1 MGKNVYFCKM
11 KLRNPICF
19 CLMTALLF
27 AACGKKVEI
36 ESYSIIPEPVEM
48 VQGDGAF
55 TMTPRTRLCFVN
67 LAQNSPTAKYIT
79 QSLRRMHIHPAFI
92 GMPKKNCITFT
103 LVDSLLSS
111 LGTEGYRLRV
121 VEKGVFVEAASE
133 AGLFYGF
140 QTFLQMLPDDATTEH
155 YSREVLPGIEITD
168 YPRFPWRGSHLDV
181 SRHFFPVA
189 HIKKHLDLMAMYK
202 LNKFHWHLTDD
213 QGWRIEIDG
222 YPQLNDV
229 GSWRVDRT
237 DVPWGSEKPAEIGEE
252 PTYGGFY
259 SKDEVAEIVAYAAER
274 HIEVIPEIEIPGH
287 SSAVLAAYPELGCPG
302 THYEVAI
309 GSFWPT
315 KAILCAGNDH
325 AVDFLFGVLDEV
337 MQMFPS
343 DYLHI
348 GGDEVFT
355 ENWEH
360 CPKCQARMREQHL
373 TKASQLQGWF
383 IDTVASYLSRKGKR
397 IVGWDEML
405 DCGTTTNDAVVMSWR
420 STDAARRAVRNG
432 YEAVLSPTEFCYLD
446 YYQADPAGE
455 PLAFNGFISLVKAY
469 SFDPMP
475 SGLTPAE
482 QARVLGGQANLWTEY
497 INTYDHAEYMLLPR
511 LCALAECFWTPVA
524 GKDWPRFLM
533 KTEHHRARLRAY
545 GYRCCETPSIHDPYE
560 LEATH

>member
-1 MGKNVYFCKM
+1 MEKKVYFCKM
-11 KLRNPICF
+11 KMRNPIF
-19 CLMTALLF
+19 LGLVMALIF
-27 AACGKKVEI
+27 TACGKRVEVG
-36 ESYSIIPEPVEM
+36 SYSIIPEPVAQ
-48 VQGDGAF
+48 VDGEGSF
-55 TMTPRTRLCFVN
+55 TLTPRTSLCFVH

-92 GMPKKNCITFT
+92 GTPKKNCITFT
-103 LVDSLLSS
+103 LTDSLERTVGS
-111 LGTEGYRLRV
+111 EGYRLRV
-121 VEKGVFVEAASE
+121 EERGVFVEAATE

-140 QTFLQMLPDDATTEH
+140 QTFLQMLPDDVATVR
-155 YSREVLPGIEITD
+155 YGRVVLTGIEITD
-168 YPRFPWRGSHLDV
+168 YPRFAWRGSHLDV

-189 HIKKHLDLMAMYK
+189 QVKKHLDLMAMYK

-222 YPQLNDV
+222 FPQLNDV

-237 DVPWGSEKPAEIGEE
+237 DVPWGKETPAEIGEE

-259 SKDEVAEIVAYAAER
+259 SKDEVADIVAYAAER

-309 GSFWPT
+309 GEFWPT
-315 KAILCAGNDH
+315 KAILCAGNDRSI
-325 AVDFLFGVLDEV
+325 DFLIGVLDEV

-343 DYLHI
+343 DYIHI
-348 GGDEVFT
+348 GGDEVFP

-360 CPKCQARMREQHL
+360 CSKCQARMRELHL
-373 TKASQLQGWF
+373 SKAAQLQGWF
-383 IDTVASYLSRKGKR
+383 IDTVAAYLARKGKR

-405 DCGTTTNDAVVMSWR
+405 DCGTTVQDAVVMSWR
-420 STDAARRAVRNG
+420 STDAARRAVRRG
-432 YEAVLSPTEFCYLD
+432 YEAILSPTEFCYLD
-446 YYQADPAGE
+446 YYQADPATE

-475 SGLTPAE
+475 ANLTPEE
-482 QARVLGGQANLWTEY
+482 QHRVLGGQANLWTEY

-511 LCALAECFWTPVA
+511 LCALAECFWTPLEA
-524 GKDWPRFLM
+524 KDWPRFLL
-533 KTEHHRARLRAY
+533 KTEHHRPRLHAA
-545 GYRCCETPSIHDPYE
+545 GYNCHP
-560 LEATH
+560 